1 MANAAPPS
9 GIRNDVLLPDAVKD
23 YIIEHKL
30 EKVVTTA
37 LNRVI
42 LQMPE
47 EIGKSWARSR
57 YSDGG
62 FKELSKSSF
71 SVPRF
76 AHLRPDASRARN
88 RLTFHVVVASRGVN
102 IRPLGLQ
109 QLQPASLLSPF
120 LLSESYQGI
129 HSITMGEAI
138 TVEEGTEERWLAFLQ
153 DFFQKS
159 FGNLHVDEYI
169 SLEEH
174 IGDLTGAPGPL
185 EAPKVGLSLCNQLL
199 LAAAAST
206 NLDVLAFLQHC
217 LIKVGC
223 EQVSPPLRKPED
235 VSAWRHRWPSFAVP
249 LFHGG
254 HGGHLPKLRCAAA
267 LRALPEEAEP
277 SLGMLAQLLEALHT
291 AKVEAVKGLQAD
303 KTTASLVVEGVA
315 HVMPTFHQT
324 FQACKKAMDAVAH
337 ERPTHGIFFVYA
349 EEAWN
354 EAESTYELEVGK
366 AKTLE
371 DSQLQLMDC

>member
-47 EIGKSWARSR
+47 DPYARLAE
-57 YSDGG
+57 
-62 FKELSKSSF
+62 ELSKSSF

-88 RLTFHVVVASRGVN
+88 RLTFHVVVASHGVN
-102 IRPLGLQ
+102 IR
-109 QLQPASLLSPF
+109 
-120 LLSESYQGI
+120 I

-324 FQACKKAMDAVAH
+324 FQASQE
-337 ERPTHGIFFVYA
+337 ERPA
-349 EEAWN
+349 Q
-354 EAESTYELEVGK
+354 LERP
-366 AKTLE
+366 AP
-371 DSQLQLMDC
+371 